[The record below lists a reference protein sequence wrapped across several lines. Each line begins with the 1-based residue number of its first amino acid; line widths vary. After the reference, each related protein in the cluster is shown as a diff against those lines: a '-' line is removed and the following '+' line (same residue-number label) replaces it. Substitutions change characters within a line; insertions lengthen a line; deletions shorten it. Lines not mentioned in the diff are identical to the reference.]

1 MEVKE
6 EMEEDKEKIVQAIC
20 IDYYH
25 IYTMCCNPDCKEHIH
40 IYGSEKNVKNRM
52 EFRASHCLYS
62 PNEIV
67 GIRIDDTTKRAV
79 LKYYPN
85 KSITISR
92 RKYKDQLKAL
102 KIKEE
107 RDKVIIK
114 KGKFSVKFK

>member
-1 MEVKE
+1 
-6 EMEEDKEKIVQAIC
+6 
-20 IDYYH
+20 
-25 IYTMCCNPDCKEHIH
+25 MCCNPDCKEHIH
-40 IYGSEKNVKNRM
+40 IYGSNKNVKNRM

-62 PNEIV
+62 PNEVV

-107 RDKVIIK
+107 RDKIIIK
-114 KGKFSVKFK
+114 KGKFSVKFR